1 MAEVVVPVSA
11 LEAGTVYTEAADRS
25 AQEGMASVAADMAAC
40 TVTALLGYRKRH
52 FGLVEPAAD

>member
-1 MAEVVVPVSA
+1 MPVSA

-40 TVTALLGYRKRH
+40 TVVALLGYRKRH
-52 FGLVEPAAD
+52 FGLVEPAAN

>member
-1 MAEVVVPVSA
+1 VAEVVVPVSA

-25 AQEGMASVAADMAAC
+25 AQKGMAYVVADMAAC
-40 TVTALLGYRKRH
+40 TVVALLGYRKRH

>member
-1 MAEVVVPVSA
+1 MPVSA
-11 LEAGTVYTEAADRS
+11 LEAGNVNTEAADRS